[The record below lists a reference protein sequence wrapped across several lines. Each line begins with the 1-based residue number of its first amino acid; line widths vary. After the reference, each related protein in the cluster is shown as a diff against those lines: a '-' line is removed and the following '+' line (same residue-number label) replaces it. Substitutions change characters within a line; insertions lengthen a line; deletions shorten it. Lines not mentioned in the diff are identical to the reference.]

1 MTLQRLDL
9 HGYTVADAMLRFV
22 KVYNTL
28 LNSPSSGET
37 KGLEVIHGKGKG
49 DAPSLIRDALRD
61 YLREHGKRI
70 TGYDTQLVLRGADYI
85 LDKYPGS
92 LTYMHGEDATRNA
105 GCTIVIPRQR
115 LRAPHDWLGY
125 RY

>member
-1 MTLQRLDL
+1 MRLERLDL

-22 KVYNTL
+22 RAYNRL
-28 LNSPSSGET
+28 LGSAPSAET
-37 KGLEVIHGKGKG
+37 QGLEVIHGKGKG
-49 DAPSLIRDALRD
+49 DTPSLIRDALRS

-70 TGYDTQLVLRGADYI
+70 SGYDTQLVLRGADY
-85 LDKYPGS
+85 LLEKYPGA
-92 LTYMHGEDATRNA
+92 LTYMHGEDAVRNG

-115 LRAPHDWLGY
+115 LRMPHEWT